1 MHEVRMRIYPFALC
15 MVLAVPVKASG
26 PPVAEN
32 VATLA
37 PNLLYVSHSDYSPI
51 GRAAPP
57 VQFQLSDGN
66 RIALE
71 SYRGKPVLLD
81 FWATWCGPCVLAM
94 PNIERL
100 YSLANQSGLTV
111 ISIDEDNDAKAAA
124 AYLARH
130 EYAWTNYHDLN
141 GRVRKAFRD
150 DYIPLTVLIDAQGK
164 VAYYDSRSND
174 EALRAAIAKLGPA
187 STPVFLPGHHLPS

>member
-1 MHEVRMRIYPFALC
+1 
-15 MVLAVPVKASG
+15 MVLAVPVKASA

-51 GRAAPP
+51 GQAAPP
-57 VQFQLSDGN
+57 VQFRLSDGN

-187 STPVFLPGHHLPS
+187 SIPAVLPSHHLPS

>member
-1 MHEVRMRIYPFALC
+1 MRLYPFALC
-15 MVLAVPVKASG
+15 MVLAVPVKGSA
-26 PPVAEN
+26 PPAAEN

-37 PNLLYVSHSDYSPI
+37 PDLLYVSHSGYSPI
-51 GRAAPP
+51 GQAAPR
-57 VQFQLSDGN
+57 VQFLLSDGN
-66 RIALE
+66 RVALE

-100 YSLANQSGLTV
+100 YSLANQNGLTV
-111 ISIDEDNDAKAAA
+111 ISVDEDNDALAAV

-141 GRVRKAFRD
+141 GWVRKAFRG

-164 VAYYDSRSND
+164 VAYYDSSSND

-187 STPVFLPGHHLPS
+187 SIPAVLPGRHLPS

>member
-1 MHEVRMRIYPFALC
+1 MRLYPFALC
-15 MVLAVPVKASG
+15 MVLAVPVKGSA

-32 VATLA
+32 VETLA
-37 PNLLYVSHSDYSPI
+37 PNLLYVSRSDYSPI
-51 GRAAPP
+51 GQTAPP
-57 VQFQLSDGN
+57 VQFLLSDGN

-100 YSLANQSGLTV
+100 YSLANQIGLTV
-111 ISIDEDNDAKAAA
+111 ISVDEDNNALAAA

-141 GRVRKAFRD
+141 GTVRKAFRGN
-150 DYIPLTVLIDAQGK
+150 YIPLTILIDAQGK

-174 EALRAAIAKLGPA
+174 EALRAAIEKLGSASIPA
-187 STPVFLPGHHLPS
+187 GLPSRHLPS

>member
-1 MHEVRMRIYPFALC
+1 MRLYPFALC
-15 MVLAVPVKASG
+15 MVLAVPVKGSA

-32 VATLA
+32 VETLA
-37 PNLLYVSHSDYSPI
+37 PNLLYVSRSDYSPI
-51 GRAAPP
+51 GQTAPP
-57 VQFQLSDGN
+57 VQFLLSDGN

-100 YSLANQSGLTV
+100 YSLANKLGLTV
-111 ISIDEDNDAKAAA
+111 ISVDEDNDALAAA

-141 GRVRKAFRD
+141 GRVRKAFRGN
-150 DYIPLTVLIDAQGK
+150 YIPLTILIDAQGK

-174 EALRAAIAKLGPA
+174 EALRAAIAKLGSASMPA
-187 STPVFLPGHHLPS
+187 VLPNRHLPS

>member
-1 MHEVRMRIYPFALC
+1 
-15 MVLAVPVKASG
+15 MVLAVPVKASA

-37 PNLLYVSHSDYSPI
+37 AGSKLFASLSSYSPI
-51 GRAAPP
+51 GQAAPR
-57 VQFQLSDGN
+57 VQFLLSDGN
-66 RIALE
+66 RVALE

-111 ISIDEDNDAKAAA
+111 ISVDEDIDALAAV

-130 EYAWTNYHDLN
+130 KYAWTNYHDLN
-141 GRVRKAFRD
+141 GRVQKAFRG
-150 DYIPLTVLIDAQGK
+150 DYIPLTVLIDARGK
-164 VAYYDSRSND
+164 VAYYDSSSND
-174 EALRAAIAKLGPA
+174 EALRAAVAKLGPA
-187 STPVFLPGHHLPS
+187 SSSKAEIAGEGRD

>member
-1 MHEVRMRIYPFALC
+1 MRFYPFALC
-15 MVLAVPVKASG
+15 MVLAVPVQGSA

-37 PNLLYVSHSDYSPI
+37 PNLLYVSHSDYSPV
-51 GRAAPP
+51 GKAAPP
-57 VQFQLSDGN
+57 VQFLLSDGN
-66 RIALE
+66 RIPLE
-71 SYRGKPVLLD
+71 AYKGKPVLLD

-100 YSLANQSGLTV
+100 YSLANQIGLTV
-111 ISIDEDNDAKAAA
+111 ISVDEDNDALAAA

-141 GRVRKAFRD
+141 GRVRKAFRGNF
-150 DYIPLTVLIDAQGK
+150 IPLTILIDAQGK
-164 VAYYDSRSND
+164 VTYYDSRSND
-174 EALRAAIAKLGPA
+174 EALRAAIAKLGTASIPA
-187 STPVFLPGHHLPS
+187 VLPSRHLPG